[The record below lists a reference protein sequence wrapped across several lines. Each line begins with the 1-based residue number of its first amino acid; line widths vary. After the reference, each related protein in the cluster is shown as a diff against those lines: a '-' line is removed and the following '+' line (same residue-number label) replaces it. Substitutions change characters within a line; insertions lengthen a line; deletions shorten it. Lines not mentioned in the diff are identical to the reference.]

1 MAYLRQDDPRWVNL
15 RLGNSPYTVG
25 VSGCTVTDLA
35 MYIGTT
41 PDVVVQRLMAVGGLT
56 QDGLVIWAKIAE
68 AFPGVYIEEPYF
80 RAYNNDEVKN
90 NTPCLVEVDYD
101 GNTRTIGNHWVLYIG
116 NQQLV
121 DPLDAQVKPTS
132 SYPAVL
138 SYRAIKGAWQQ
149 AVPQPTQ
156 DHYFVD
162 ETGKYKVDYNNL
174 DSLKVTFDAWVRLE
188 KGELVDKGQLE
199 AKDAAVTSCQTQ
211 LESATNN
218 NKNLQE
224 QIVRD
229 ENTINGLRINIETLQ
244 KDVNTL
250 KLDKNESDNS
260 VIALKLEIAEIH
272 KQDADYG
279 KKAIEA
285 TELKDKLE
293 NGVKEV
299 MDALEKTYNQETVE
313 QDLHDIAVKV
323 LSQKDNSV
331 DPFLKELVDWL
342 KSKNV
347 DGALETL
354 GHSPLNPNNLQDP
367 GERAKIFEAIEGVW
381 SFAMSKDEGK
391 TPDETAV
398 KAVEGIATYTV
409 KHTSFLSQVC
419 SLDFWRG

>member
-1 MAYLRQDDPRWVNL
+1 MDGKLQDFSAATTGKV
-15 RLGNSPYTVG
+15 VG
-25 VSGCTVTDLA
+25 D
-35 MYIGTT
+35 T
-41 PDVVVQRLMAVGGLT
+41 PENKGQCVG
-56 QDGLVIWAKIAE
+56 
-68 AFPGVYIEEPYF
+68 
-80 RAYNNDEVKN
+80 
-90 NTPCLVEVDYD
+90 LVEVWIDAFGLPHIW
-101 GNTRTIGNHWVLYIG
+101 GN
-116 NQQLV
+116 
-121 DPLDAQVKPTS
+121 
-132 SYPAVL
+132 
-138 SYRAIKGAWQQ
+138 
-149 AVPQPTQ
+149 
-156 DHYFVD
+156 
-162 ETGKYKVDYNNL
+162 
-174 DSLKVTFDAWVRLE
+174 
-188 KGELVDKGQLE
+188 
-199 AKDAAVTSCQTQ
+199 AKDLLTNADKNAYDVIYNTPTNVPAPGSIVCWDATWGGGFGHTALVLKADVNTITVLEQNNPIGSPVKQATHTYPGVQGWIYPKVFAQTFNQVVADTTMQDAVTACQTQ
-211 LESATNN
+211 LKSATEN

-279 KKAIEA
+279 KQAIQAREI
-285 TELKDKLE
+285 KDKLE

-313 QDLHDIAVKV
+313 QDMHDIAVKV
-323 LSQKDNSV
+323 LSQKDNGV

-367 GERAKIFEAIEGVW
+367 GERAKIFTALEGVW
-381 SFAMSKDEGK
+381 SFAMSKDTGT
-391 TPDETAV
+391 TPNETAV

-409 KHTSFLSQVC
+409 KHTSFLS
-419 SLDFWRG
+419 LIWHGFWEAFKKPQPASA